1 MDKSTKKFKEVNDL
15 LDVIFKRIESLNEAK
30 TNIER
35 NRNAMFKVNPNLN
48 FEMSIQTLRTLCDE
62 IDEKLFKVKFSHDE
76 YLWEKD
82 REINMMERHD

>member
-1 MDKSTKKFKEVNDL
+1 M

-48 FEMSIQTLRTLCDE
+48 FERSIQTLRTLCDE

-82 REINMMERHD
+82 REVNMMERHD

>member
-1 MDKSTKKFKEVNDL
+1 M